1 MKYLK
6 VNFFFSIFTTNIKSA
21 MSDMQKEVN
30 DIQCDSDSKTK
41 DSVVNLH
48 KLYKYLSDRV

>member
-1 MKYLK
+1 
-6 VNFFFSIFTTNIKSA
+6 

-48 KLYKYLSDRV
+48 KLYKYLSDRF